1 MSAAPKRKAPPGLDD
16 LDSQARSAV
25 RKAARHAG
33 MPLEE
38 WLAAVTRSGDGEAEP
53 KPARRSAKRPPP
65 APADGLD
72 AAVAKLQA
80 VAKLAHKPAGVAA
93 DELEEILARAAQET
107 ERRSREQAAKTA
119 VALDSVASWIER
131 AETRLSAASRNA
143 AERQD
148 RTAAVLGDA
157 LSAMTRRLD
166 EIERKLSD
174 GDRPSIEAALTAI
187 ERIEQ
192 QLAKPEREPDRG
204 ADAAIET
211 VLRGFETRIAE
222 ITDRI
227 APPPPP
233 GGVRAAPADIGSAV
247 AEIRARQAELDE
259 APESGRPATAP
270 RVPGDILQSL
280 RGDIARLAGQL
291 DTLKPGRGA
300 SPEVAGL
307 RSDIER
313 LQAMVGALA
322 TRDEV
327 KALEQSLRGI
337 AVQVANARQPGDLAA
352 VARPV
357 EELQSEV
364 RRVADL
370 VATGVHARLSR
381 DFEGLARRI
390 DAVAEM
396 GLDPAVVDG
405 LAQQLLD
412 LRHHLADLAE
422 PQRVHQLAT
431 QVAEL
436 NDRLAEMG
444 RRQVDT
450 KEFER
455 RFDGLSRKLDSLSDL
470 RTQPASDIAERI
482 EALSQKLD
490 RLGEK
495 PRITFAAPA
504 EGVDSLVQRLDRLDE
519 ALTRGGPAPQHK
531 PIEDM
536 LRTLV
541 ERIEQA
547 GRPGAGLESL
557 DALEKQVGILARRL
571 ERGSGDP
578 ALAALERTMGDLMA
592 QVELMRT
599 DACDAA
605 ERAAK
610 AAVADT
616 LAALPKGASA
626 LAPEDEPELGLIR
639 RDLDDLKTH
648 RSASEKR
655 MQMTLESVHAALEKV
670 VSRLGTLGPE
680 GLPEAVPDEAAPRPA
695 GERPQT
701 VRVKVPTP
709 AMRTGEAAA
718 EVALTEADRPIPPA
732 GEEVLLEP
740 GAARPRPNG
749 AAPASPAAPNAGV
762 DIKASFIAAAR
773 RAAQAAAAEAAA
785 NKAKPGK
792 GAARDGSL
800 LSRADGA
807 KASLAARM
815 RGSLDKHRRPV
826 LLGLAAIVLVLGAIQ
841 AVGMLGGSQPAPKPE
856 ARIAAPAPVS
866 AMDQGRAAPEAAP
879 SELADPGTEPK
890 PDEPRT
896 TQAISTSAVSAPAVS
911 TPAAPGKPEPAA
923 PALKPDERTVTAL
936 PAKADPRAPMTL
948 PGSAPAPLQL
958 APAAPALTG
967 AIDPRPAPE
976 KIANVGAVGDIP
988 TATGLTGLRQAA
1000 LAGDPAAVYELAARL
1015 AEGRGIARD
1024 LRLAAK
1030 LFEKAAANGLVPAQ
1044 YRIGNHYEKGL
1055 GVTRDIP
1062 LAKAWYERAAE
1073 KGNARAMHN
1082 LAVLLAEGGA
1092 DGKPDYAA
1100 AAESFRKA
1108 AEHGI
1113 KDSQFNLAVLLA
1125 RGLGVS
1131 QNLAR
1136 SYTWFAIVAA
1146 QGDDDA
1152 AKKRDEVGQRLSAAD
1167 LATAKAAAET
1177 FRPTAPVRETNEVAL
1192 PPQGWPEP
1200 AAGTAP
1206 KAPTPSAQRPGGAG
1220 KRV

>member
-16 LDSQARSAV
+16 LDPQARSAV

-38 WLAAVTRSGDGEAEP
+38 WLAAVTRGGAPEAEP
-53 KPARRSAKRPPP
+53 KPARRGAKRPPP

-93 DELEEILARAAQET
+93 DELEDILARAAQET

-166 EIERKLSD
+166 EIERKLSE
-174 GDRPSIEAALTAI
+174 GDRPSIEAALKAI

-192 QLAKPEREPDRG
+192 QLAKPEHESGRG

-227 APPPPP
+227 AAPPPRA
-233 GGVRAAPADIGSAV
+233 VRSPADVRSAV

-259 APESGRPATAP
+259 APEAGGPAAAP

-291 DTLKPGRGA
+291 DTLKPSRGA
-300 SPEVAGL
+300 SPEVADL

-313 LQAMVGALA
+313 LQAMAGALA

-327 KALEQSLRGI
+327 KALEQSLQGI
-337 AVQVANARQPGDLAA
+337 AVQVANARRPGDLAA
-352 VARPV
+352 VARPA
-357 EELQSEV
+357 EELEAEV

-381 DFEGLARRI
+381 DFETLARKI
-390 DAVAEM
+390 EAVAAM
-396 GLDPAVVDG
+396 GLDPAVVDS

-412 LRHHLADLAE
+412 VRHHLADLAE

-431 QVAEL
+431 HVAEL

-444 RRQVDT
+444 RRQIDT

-470 RTQPASDIAERI
+470 RAQPAPDIAERI

-519 ALTRGGPAPQHK
+519 ALTRGAPQPQLK

-541 ERIEQA
+541 ERVEQA
-547 GRPGAGLESL
+547 ERPGAGLESL

-599 DACDAA
+599 GAWEAA

-616 LAALPKGASA
+616 LGALPKGASA

-648 RSASEKR
+648 RSTTDKR

-670 VSRLGTLGPE
+670 VSRLGSLGPE
-680 GLPEAVPDEAAPRPA
+680 NLPDELASHPA

-701 VRVKVPTP
+701 MRVKAP
-709 AMRTGEAAA
+709 APPVRPGEPAAEAAPPL
-718 EVALTEADRPIPPA
+718 VLTEADRPIPPA

-749 AAPASPAAPNAGV
+749 AAPAPEASV

-785 NKAKPGK
+785 NSKARPGK
-792 GAARDGSL
+792 GAAKGAAREGSL
-800 LSRADGA
+800 LSRAEGA

-815 RGSLDKHRRPV
+815 KGAVDKHRRPI
-826 LLGLAAIVLVLGAIQ
+826 LLGLAAIVLALGAIQ
-841 AVGMLGGSQPAPKPE
+841 AVGMFGAPQPALAPAPKPE
-856 ARIAAPAPVS
+856 ARIAAPAPGP
-866 AMDQGRAAPEAAP
+866 AMDQGRSALEASQGTIAPPDAVE
-879 SELADPGTEPK
+879 TR

-896 TQAISTSAVSAPAVS
+896 TQAIPTPAPA
-911 TPAAPGKPEPAA
+911 AAPPPSTTAAKTDAKA
-923 PALKPDERTVTAL
+923 PA
-936 PAKADPRAPMTL
+936 MTL
-948 PGSAPAPLQL
+948 PGSPAPFQVAPPAPA
-958 APAAPALTG
+958 TMG
-967 AIDPRPAPE
+967 AIEPRPPATDR
-976 KIANVGAVGDIP
+976 IANVGAVGDIP
-988 TATGLTGLRQAA
+988 TGQGLAGLRQAA
-1000 LAGDPAAVYELAARL
+1000 LAGDPVAVYELAARL
-1015 AEGRGIARD
+1015 AEGRGLPRD
-1024 LRLAAK
+1024 QRLAAK

-1055 GVTRDIP
+1055 GVTRDLA

-1108 AEHGI
+1108 AEHGV

-1177 FRPTAPVRETNEVAL
+1177 FRPTAPAREANEVAP
-1192 PPQGWPEP
+1192 PPQGWPEL
-1200 AAGTAP
+1200 AASTAP
-1206 KAPTPSAQRPGGAG
+1206 KAPTPSAQRPTGAG

>member
-1 MSAAPKRKAPPGLDD
+1 MSAATRRKTPPGPDD
-16 LDSQARSAV
+16 LGKEARDAA

-33 MPLEE
+33 MSLDE
-38 WLAAVTRSGDGEAEP
+38 WLAAVTRNAGPEAGA
-53 KPARRSAKRPPP
+53 KPARKSAKRKRAEP
-65 APADGLD
+65 AADDGLD

-80 VAKLAHKPAGVAA
+80 VAQLAYKPAGVAA
-93 DELEEILARAAQET
+93 DELEAILARASEET
-107 ERRSREQAAKTA
+107 ERRSRQQAEKTA

-131 AETRLSAASRNA
+131 AETRLSAASRSA

-148 RTAAVLGDA
+148 RTTALLADA
-157 LSAMTRRLD
+157 LSAMTGRLD

-174 GDRPSIEAALTAI
+174 GDRPSIDAALKAI
-187 ERIEQ
+187 ERIET
-192 QLAKPEREPDRG
+192 QLAAPERATRA
-204 ADAAIET
+204 ADESIEA

-227 APPPPP
+227 AAPPA
-233 GGVRAAPADIGSAV
+233 RAARAPDVRSAV
-247 AEIRARQAELDE
+247 AEIRARQAELDA
-259 APESGRPATAP
+259 APASEHAAP
-270 RVPGDILQSL
+270 RLPGDILQSL

-291 DTLKPGRGA
+291 DTLNPGRAAA
-300 SPEVAGL
+300 SSEAAGL
-307 RSDIER
+307 RAEIER
-313 LQAMVGALA
+313 LQTMVGSLA

-327 KALEQSLRGI
+327 KGLENALHGI
-337 AVQVANARQPGDLAA
+337 AAQVATARRPGDLAA
-352 VARPV
+352 VARPA
-357 EELQSEV
+357 EELQAEV

-381 DFEGLARRI
+381 DFEALARRI
-390 DAVAEM
+390 DAVAGM

-412 LRHHLADLAE
+412 VRHHLADLAE

-436 NDRLAEMG
+436 NERLAEMG

-455 RFDGLSRKLDSLSDL
+455 RFDGLSRKLDSLGDRQAQGAPDL
-470 RTQPASDIAERI
+470 SERI

-504 EGVDSLVQRLDRLDE
+504 KGIDSLVQRLDRLDE
-519 ALTRGGPAPQHK
+519 ALAQGAPPQLK

-541 ERIEQA
+541 ERVEQA
-547 GRPGAGLESL
+547 ERPGAGLESL

-599 DACDAA
+599 GAYEAA

-616 LAALPKGASA
+616 LAALPKA
-626 LAPEDEPELGLIR
+626 APTGEDEPELGLIR
-639 RDLDDLKTH
+639 RDLDDLKSH
-648 RSASEKR
+648 RSAADKR
-655 MQMTLESVHAALEKV
+655 MQTTLESVHAALEKV
-670 VSRLGTLGPE
+670 VSRLGNLDPQA
-680 GLPEAVPDEAAPRPA
+680 LPEAMPAEPAPRPA
-695 GERPQT
+695 GERPQ
-701 VRVKVPTP
+701 VRVKAPVPP
-709 AMRTGEAAA
+709 IRTGEGAPPLT
-718 EVALTEADRPIPPA
+718 LTEADRPIPPP

-740 GAARPRPNG
+740 GAARPRPG
-749 AAPASPAAPNAGV
+749 AAAPAPATPEASV

-785 NKAKPGK
+785 NSKAKPGK
-792 GAARDGSL
+792 GVLKGA
-800 LSRADGA
+800 LSAQAEGA

-815 RGSLDKHRRPV
+815 RGAVDKHRRPI
-826 LLGLAAIVLVLGAIQ
+826 LLGLAAIVLALGAYQ
-841 AVGMLGGSQPAPKPE
+841 TLGMFGSQPVSEPAPKSE
-856 ARIAAPAPVS
+856 ARVAAPAP
-866 AMDQGRAAPEAAP
+866 APEVPQAVPAP
-879 SELADPGTEPK
+879 SMAEPR

-896 TQAISTSAVSAPAVS
+896 TQAIAPPLPSVVAPPSSVVAAPPSPAVADTGNGTGGAAGPVTEKAPAVS
-911 TPAAPGKPEPAA
+911 PA
-923 PALKPDERTVTAL
+923 T
-936 PAKADPRAPMTL
+936 
-948 PGSAPAPLQL
+948 APLQL
-958 APAAPALTG
+958 APQAPAITG
-967 AIDPRPAPE
+967 AIDPRPALE
-976 KIANVGAVGDIP
+976 KIANVAAVGEIP
-988 TATGLTGLRQAA
+988 TAAGIAGLRQAA
-1000 LAGDPAAVYELAARL
+1000 LSGDPVAVHELASRL
-1015 AEGRGIARD
+1015 AEGRGLPRD
-1024 LRLAAK
+1024 LKLAAK
-1030 LFEKAAANGLVPAQ
+1030 LFEKAAAAGLVPAQ

-1055 GVTRDIP
+1055 GVTRDLA

-1082 LAVLLAEGGA
+1082 LAVLLAEGGP
-1092 DGKPDYAA
+1092 DGKPDYGA
-1100 AAESFRKA
+1100 AAEQFRKA

-1131 QNLAR
+1131 QNLGR

-1152 AKKRDEVGQRLSAAD
+1152 GKKRDEVGQRLSAAE
-1167 LATAKAAAET
+1167 LSAAKAAAES
-1177 FRPTAPVRETNEVAL
+1177 FKPAAASREANEVAL

-1200 AAGTAP
+1200 AATAAP
-1206 KAPTPSAQRPGGAG
+1206 KAAPGGAAKSPAPTSASRPAGTG
-1220 KRV
+1220 KRVGVTAL